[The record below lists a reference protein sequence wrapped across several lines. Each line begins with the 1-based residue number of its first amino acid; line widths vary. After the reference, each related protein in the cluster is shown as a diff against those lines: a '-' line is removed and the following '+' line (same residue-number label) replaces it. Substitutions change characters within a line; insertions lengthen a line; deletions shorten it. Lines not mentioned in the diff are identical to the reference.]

1 VLARG
6 PAARL
11 IGCAVARHALLIG
24 VSEFADARLARL
36 NAPTND
42 VIALR
47 SILQD
52 SSRGSFDTV
61 EFSVNEDFLAVRD
74 HLSRFFHDRAPDD
87 LLLLYYSG
95 HGILGRGNRLFLA
108 TAGSNLDTPRDRSVS
123 AKEIRDFIED
133 CRAERQIVVLDCC
146 HSGAFAE
153 HAKAAI
159 PAPAVTSETFSGSDA
174 GLYVLTAADALQFAW
189 DGAELRA
196 GNEAATEFSR
206 FTSWLIDGLEKGEA
220 APEDEQIT
228 MDALYRYLHRRAR
241 SEGAASTPQRF
252 VQGGVGDL
260 VISQNPLAGSSQI
273 DPGIM
278 AALAAETFRMRMG
291 AVAELALQ
299 MEEGRSNAARAARL
313 ILQRHLQRERDY
325 QVRRAITKA
334 LAEELQHPAE
344 AGPSAAEEKQ
354 RAEAVQLAE
363 EEKQRAEA
371 VQLAEEEKQRAE
383 AAQRTERD
391 KQRAGAA
398 RQAEEE
404 KQRAE
409 ATRQAEEKKRRA
421 EAARQA
427 KEEKQR
433 AEAARQA
440 EEEKRRVEAA
450 RQAEE
455 EKRRAEAA
463 RQAKE
468 EKRRAEAAR
477 QAEEEKRRAEAARQ
491 AGEEKRRAE
500 AARETEEEKR
510 RADRTDAVG
519 HADISSSGELAPR
532 LSLRLKSM
540 LNQRRLW
547 AVAAAS
553 VIVGAVGIWYAVQVP
568 GAHQASLPNPHPA
581 ALPSP
586 PSAFPQSP
594 RPGRSDAAENR
605 VTELPDGLKYTDTK
619 IGDGATAKAGNK
631 VSVHYIAWLSDNGA
645 TGKKFDSS
653 FERGQLQ
660 FTLGSHQIIAG
671 LDEGVAGMKVGG
683 KRTLIIPPKLGYGAP
698 GAGGVIP
705 PNATLIYDVEL
716 SQVQSDAD
724 ENRVTEMPD
733 GLKYTDTKIGDGA
746 TAKAG
751 NKVSVHYITWLSDN
765 GATGKKFD
773 SSFERGQLQFTLG
786 SHQVIAGLDEGVAG
800 MKVGGKRTLII
811 PPKLGYGAP
820 GAGGV
825 IPPDATLIYD
835 VELSEVQ

>member
-363 EEKQRAEA
+363 EEKQPAEA

-391 KQRAGAA
+391 KQRTGAA

-409 ATRQAEEKKRRA
+409 AARQAEEKKRRA

-427 KEEKQR
+427 KEEKQ
-433 AEAARQA
+433 
-440 EEEKRRVEAA
+440 
-450 RQAEE
+450 
-455 EKRRAEAA
+455 
-463 RQAKE
+463 
-468 EKRRAEAAR
+468 RAEAAR